1 MRRRKDLPLLE
12 KVKVTDIGYEGN
24 SVARVNDLVVFVP
37 GLIPGDIVDIQV
49 VRKKRNY
56 FEGKVVRFQDYSS
69 DRIEPRC
76 IHFGKC
82 GGCKW
87 QHLPYN
93 LQLHF
98 KEKQVKDILTRIGKV
113 DIPHIKPVIGAS
125 EVYNYRNKLEYTFS
139 DKQWLTCKELS
150 SDNEFAKDDAIG
162 FHVPGFFD
170 KVLDIRECH
179 LQPEPSNAIRNLIRD
194 YAHKNRLAF
203 FNLKEPSGFLR
214 NLVIRN
220 SLDGKVMVILVFYY
234 EDEKKRKGLLDF
246 IKSKF
251 PQIASLMFVINS
263 KRNDCLADQRVM
275 LYYGEDHLM
284 EEMEGL
290 RFRIGPKSFYQTNTK
305 QALQLYNVA
314 KSFAALTGKETVYD
328 LYTGAGT
335 IANFIAGSAKKV
347 IGLEYLEEAV
357 RDAAVNSALNNIKN
371 TCFISG
377 DIRFVLNR
385 QLMLLH
391 GKPDIII
398 TDPPRAGMHQ
408 DVVKSILETSPT
420 RIIYISC
427 NPATQARDISLMS
440 GQYEATMAQPVDMFP
455 HTHHIENVVL
465 LEKRRV

>member
-1 MRRRKDLPLLE
+1 VRRRKDLPLLE

-220 SLDGKVMVILVFYY
+220 SLDGKVMVIPVSYT
-234 EDEKKRKGLLDF
+234 
-246 IKSKF
+246 
-251 PQIASLMFVINS
+251 
-263 KRNDCLADQRVM
+263 
-275 LYYGEDHLM
+275 HLT
-284 EEMEGL
+284 L
-290 RFRIGPKSFYQTNTK
+290 P
-305 QALQLYNVA
+305 
-314 KSFAALTGKETVYD
+314 
-328 LYTGAGT
+328 T
-335 IANFIAGSAKKV
+335 IYSV
-347 IGLEYLEEAV
+347 
-357 RDAAVNSALNNIKN
+357 
-371 TCFISG
+371 
-377 DIRFVLNR
+377 
-385 QLMLLH
+385 
-391 GKPDIII
+391 
-398 TDPPRAGMHQ
+398 
-408 DVVKSILETSPT
+408 
-420 RIIYISC
+420 
-427 NPATQARDISLMS
+427 
-440 GQYEATMAQPVDMFP
+440 
-455 HTHHIENVVL
+455 
-465 LEKRRV
+465 